1 VRLLQEEQERS
12 EEEKLRNEEERLL
25 ADRIAAI
32 KL

>member
-1 VRLLQEEQERS
+1 LLQEEQERS
-12 EEEKLRNEEERLL
+12 EEERLRNEEERLL